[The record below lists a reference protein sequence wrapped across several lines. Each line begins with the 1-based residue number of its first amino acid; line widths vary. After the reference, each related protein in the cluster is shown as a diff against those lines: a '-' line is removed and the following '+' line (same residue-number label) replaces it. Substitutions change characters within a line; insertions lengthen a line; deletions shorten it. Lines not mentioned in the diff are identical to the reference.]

1 MLFDRMVWKEG
12 YLDAVLVPVGMIIL
26 LAYQASLYWRV
37 THVPLKTVVGVNHL
51 ARRQWVYN
59 MMKVRN

>member
-1 MLFDRMVWKEG
+1 
-12 YLDAVLVPVGMIIL
+12 VGMIIL

-59 MMKVRN
+59 MMKVRD